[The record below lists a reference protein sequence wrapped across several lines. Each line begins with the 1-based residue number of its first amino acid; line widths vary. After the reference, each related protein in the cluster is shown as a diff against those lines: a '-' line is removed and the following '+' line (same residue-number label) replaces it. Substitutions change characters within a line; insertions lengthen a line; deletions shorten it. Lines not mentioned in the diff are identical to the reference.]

1 MVALRTRSLGVFSI
15 APFWLSAFCAAL
27 TPTAVGYQDLAARF
41 ARPPAIPE
49 RWREHLIA
57 SPFGT
62 IHAATFSFARPLGT
76 DLPEPTLAQP
86 VNFDPRSLDVKVW
99 AVDAPPMAH
108 PALEVEYPTVNRRLK
123 GDRLPQSRPP
133 ASEPE
138 TLPQLQPIDAPSSP
152 PTVRPPAPAPGSVP
166 RPKNAEAPAT
176 APAAAQADVETTG
189 AISPISAPVEGDAA
203 LSAVRPDAAA
213 AAPVAPPLAP
223 MTTASLEHGNA
234 ADLDED
240 DLGIA
245 DQPPQIPAATENDA
259 SDAAPASFSA
269 LSFLNEEPAERNAQ
283 IYFGVAGMGSTGGLQ
298 RWAPGAEPVLVPHA
312 IDPDIKLSAL
322 EGRADSGTGGETVAG
337 KDDAARMQSPAIRLG
352 LVGKPRARAEKCLA
366 DAVYFEARGEPSR
379 GQMAVA
385 QVVMN
390 RVFSG
395 YYPNNV
401 CGVVY
406 QNANR
411 HLACQFTFACEG
423 KDLSRIDELDMW
435 AQAKRIAKDTLD
447 GKIWLS
453 EVGHATHYHA
463 YWVHPSWVH
472 EMKKMYKLGVHTFY
486 RPRAW
491 GDGSDAPIWG
501 GLPSAPRAEAAP
513 AAATVPSASAPPATA
528 AKIPQAALSP
538 FLTLP
543 ATAGSV
549 AKL

>member
-27 TPTAVGYQDLAARF
+27 TPTAVGYQGLAARF
-41 ARPPAIPE
+41 ARPPAIPG

-166 RPKNAEAPAT
+166 RPKNAEEPAT

-189 AISPISAPVEGDAA
+189 TISPMSAAPVEGDAA
-203 LSAVRPDAAA
+203 FS
-213 AAPVAPPLAP
+213 AAPSVAP
-223 MTTASLEHGNA
+223 MSTASLEHGNA
-234 ADLDED
+234 ADLDAED
-240 DLGIA
+240 DLGLA
-245 DQPPQIPAATENDA
+245 DQPPQIPAAAEND
-259 SDAAPASFSA
+259 APASFSA
-269 LSFLNEEPAERNAQ
+269 LSFLNEEPAERDAQ

-322 EGRADSGTGGETVAG
+322 DGRADSGTGGETVAG
-337 KDDAARMQSPAIRLG
+337 KDDAAQMQSPAIRLG

-501 GLPSAPRAEAAP
+501 GVPSAPRAEAAP
-513 AAATVPSASAPPATA
+513 AAATVPSVTAPPATA

>member
-76 DLPEPTLAQP
+76 DLPEPNAAQP

-99 AVDAPPMAH
+99 AVDAPPMAR

-152 PTVRPPAPAPGSVP
+152 PAARPPAPAPGSVP

-189 AISPISAPVEGDAA
+189 TISPIAPAPTERDAA
-203 LSAVRPDAAA
+203 LSAAP
-213 AAPVAPPLAP
+213 PVAPPVAP

-234 ADLDED
+234 ADLDAED
-240 DLGIA
+240 DLGLA
-245 DQPPQIPAATENDA
+245 DQPPQIPAAAENDA
-259 SDAAPASFSA
+259 PDAAPASFSA

-283 IYFGVAGMGSTGGLQ
+283 IYFSVAGMGSTGGLQ

-322 EGRADSGTGGETVAG
+322 EGRADSGAGGETVAG

-352 LVGKPRARAEKCLA
+352 LVGKPRAKAEKCLA
-366 DAVYFEARGEPSR
+366 DAVYFEARGEPLR

-501 GLPSAPRAEAAP
+501 GMPSAPRAEAAP
-513 AAATVPSASAPPATA
+513 AAATVPLASAPPATA

>member
-1 MVALRTRSLGVFSI
+1 MVALRTHSPGAFSF
-15 APFWLSAFCAAL
+15 APFWLSTFCAAL
-27 TPTAVGYQDLAARF
+27 TPTAVGYQDLAAVI
-41 ARPPAIPE
+41 ARQPGVSD
-49 RWREHLIA
+49 RWREHMIA

-76 DLPEPTLAQP
+76 DLPEPTATQP

-99 AVDAPPMAH
+99 AVDEPPMAR
-108 PALEVEYPTVNRRLK
+108 AVLDVEYPTVNRRLK
-123 GDRLPQSRPP
+123 GDRLPSSPP

-138 TLPQLQPIDAPSSP
+138 SLPQLQPIDAPSSP
-152 PTVRPPAPAPGSVP
+152 PPAHVPPPGSVP
-166 RPKNAEAPAT
+166 HLKSAEEPDAAP
-176 APAAAQADVETTG
+176 PAARADMQADMETTG
-189 AISPISAPVEGDAA
+189 TIT
-203 LSAVRPDAAA
+203 
-213 AAPVAPPLAP
+213 P
-223 MTTASLEHGNA
+223 MSTASLEHRNA
-234 ADLDED
+234 ADPDAED
-240 DLGIA
+240 DLGLA
-245 DQPPQIPAATENDA
+245 DQPPQIPAAGENDA
-259 SDAAPASFSA
+259 NDAPDAAAASFSA
-269 LSFLNEEPAERNAQ
+269 LSFLDEEPAERNAQ
-283 IYFGVAGMGSTGGLQ
+283 IYFGVAGLGSTGGLQ
-298 RWAPGAEPVLVPHA
+298 QWAPGAAPVLVRRA

-322 EGRADSGTGGETVAG
+322 EGRPDSGTGGETVAG
-337 KDDAARMQSPAIRLG
+337 KDDAGRLQSPAVRLG
-352 LVGKPRARAEKCLA
+352 LLGKPRAKAEKCLA
-366 DAVYFEARGEPSR
+366 DAVYFEARGEPLR

-447 GKIWLS
+447 GKIWLA

-501 GLPSAPRAEAAP
+501 NVPGAPKAETAP
-513 AAATVPSASAPPATA
+513 AAATTPPGGA

-543 ATAGSV
+543 SKTDSV

>member
-1 MVALRTRSLGVFSI
+1 MVALRTWSLGAFSI
-15 APFWLSAFCAAL
+15 APFWLSAFGAAL
-27 TPTAVGYQDLAARF
+27 TPTTVGYQDLAGLL
-41 ARPPAIPE
+41 ARPPGITE

-62 IHAATFSFARPLGT
+62 IEAATFSFARPLGT
-76 DLPEPTLAQP
+76 DLPEPAAAQP
-86 VNFDPRSLDVKVW
+86 VNFDPRSLDVKLW
-99 AVDAPPMAH
+99 SVDETAMVRPAP
-108 PALEVEYPTVNRRLK
+108 EVEYPTVNRRLK
-123 GDRLPQSRPP
+123 GDRLPQSPP
-133 ASEPE
+133 AGEPE
-138 TLPQLQPIDAPSSP
+138 KLPQLQPIDAPSSP
-152 PTVRPPAPAPGSVP
+152 PPLRAPMPGTP
-166 RPKNAEAPAT
+166 RPKSAEELDTAPSAAPAQEET
-176 APAAAQADVETTG
+176 TAAIPAVAIAPA
-189 AISPISAPVEGDAA
+189 
-203 LSAVRPDAAA
+203 
-213 AAPVAPPLAP
+213 
-223 MTTASLEHGNA
+223 EHGNA
-234 ADLDED
+234 ADADTED
-240 DLGIA
+240 DLALA
-245 DQPPQIPAATENDA
+245 DRPPEIPPAGENESAGAAR
-259 SDAAPASFSA
+259 PPSFSA
-269 LSFLNEEPAERNAQ
+269 LSFFDDEPAERNAQ
-283 IYFGVAGMGSTGGLQ
+283 LYFGVAALGSADGLQ
-298 RWAPGAEPVLVPHA
+298 QWAPGAEPVLVA
-312 IDPDIKLSAL
+312 RDPDIKLSAL
-322 EGRADSGTGGETVAG
+322 EGRADNGNGGETVAG
-337 KDDAARMQSPAIRLG
+337 KGDALRMESPAVRLG
-352 LVGKPRARAEKCLA
+352 LLGKPRAKAEKCLA

-406 QNANR
+406 QNADR

-447 GKIWLS
+447 GKIWLP

-491 GDGSDAPIWG
+491 GDGADAPIWG
-501 GLPSAPRAEAAP
+501 AVPVAAKPEVAHAAAAAAP
-513 AAATVPSASAPPATA
+513 TPAGA

-538 FLTLP
+538 AAISTTVSEP
-543 ATAGSV
+543 V